1 MTAVTFDLGYMPAS
15 PVTTWQISP
24 SLVQWTSGYSGD
36 RPGTVMFCSN
46 RLNSGMPYQT
56 SPSGG
61 NCSNDVSGT
70 IFHVK
75 IGSGH
80 AYHVNDEHLRGN
92 NGVVASLDLR
102 IMDAQWLCKREAKY
116 HS

>member
-1 MTAVTFDLGYMPAS
+1 
-15 PVTTWQISP
+15 
-24 SLVQWTSGYSGD
+24 
-36 RPGTVMFCSN
+36 MFCSN
-46 RLNSGMPYQT
+46 KLNSGIPYQT

-70 IFHVK
+70 IFHIK

-92 NGVVASLDLR
+92 NAVVASLDLR
-102 IMDAQWLCKREAKY
+102 IMDAQWLCEREAKY
-116 HS
+116 HSRRQKRASDGGKTHFCESCVFPRQLRS